1 MIKSIIEFHVDM
13 VEDGWLGRVI
23 FCFVI
28 LLYMFIALF
37 IFQAL
42 DSGLGDSR
50 MMDGRV
56 TGKEHIPGHMV
67 ITNTGKTTISTWVPD
82 SYSVDAY
89 FHEIDETITCSVGE
103 NAYEMTDYT
112 SSITASISRGYFTES
127 YYCE

>member
-13 VEDGWLGRVI
+13 VEDGWLGRVV

-37 IFQAL
+37 IFQAI
-42 DSGLGDSR
+42 DSGLGESSI
-50 MMDGRV
+50 MDGRV
-56 TGKEHIPGHMV
+56 TGKDHVPGHMQ
-67 ITNTGKTTISTWVPD
+67 TTWSGKTAITTWIPD

-89 FHEIDETITCSVGE
+89 FHEIDKTLSCSVSE
-103 NAYEMTDYT
+103 QAYEMTDYT
-112 SSITASISRGYFTES
+112 SSITASISSGYFTSS